1 MIKFRFNIIF
11 VSFYLSHIHLF
22 MKSFYTIILFIIFF
36 NFLNLHAQE
45 NAKAD
50 RLIQAANNALQMKDY
65 EGFKTKINEAITQ
78 FPNYEPIYMV
88 KTKFEMDSRQFQKA
102 LETQLKLYEFNDH
115 FNPLQSKLLAECY
128 FYLGDYMNAKK
139 YAKEFLNTPGTSANN
154 VSFCKRLIASADF
167 AMSQPKSDP
176 IPFENLGTQ
185 INSNHDEYFPSTSAD
200 ERFLYFTRNTSGNE
214 DIFVSEQLNGS
225 WIPAV
230 RIDMP
235 DMNDDGTFNS
245 INTSHNDGAHTI
257 SPDGKYL
264 FFTSCGRPKS
274 FGSCDLF
281 FVSKSGGI
289 WNRPKLLPKPI
300 NTISWESQP
309 CASNDGSEIYFVSS
323 RPGGIGGID
332 IYVTQVSEKGVFS
345 EPQNLGEIINT
356 PYDEDK
362 PFLHPDGQTLYFS
375 SNGHPGYGGKD
386 LFMSKKVEGVWQKPI
401 NLGNAINTLGDE
413 VSIFVNTIGNKAYLA
428 RNAESGP
435 GRNNLDLFSFELPK
449 SYRPEKA
456 TYMKGLVIHK
466 LTKKPLSAQVKV
478 FDPTASKTIAT
489 VQSDSKNGEFLFP
502 ISLVSSMYGFNVNK
516 QGFALYSKNIE
527 IQKNNS
533 NAQNLVIEMMP
544 LEKGTKFELRNVFFE
559 TAKFDLKSSSK
570 TELDIVVNMLKQ
582 HPDLNILISGHTDN
596 VGQESNN
603 KLLSENRAKS
613 VMNFLIKAGVESNRL
628 QYKGFGSLQPLQ
640 PNTTPEGRAI
650 NRRTEIEIM

>member
-1 MIKFRFNIIF
+1 
-11 VSFYLSHIHLF
+11 
-22 MKSFYTIILFIIFF
+22 
-36 NFLNLHAQE
+36 
-45 NAKAD
+45 
-50 RLIQAANNALQMKDY
+50 
-65 EGFKTKINEAITQ
+65 
-78 FPNYEPIYMV
+78 
-88 KTKFEMDSRQFQKA
+88 
-102 LETQLKLYEFNDH
+102 
-115 FNPLQSKLLAECY
+115 
-128 FYLGDYMNAKK
+128 
-139 YAKEFLNTPGTSANN
+139 
-154 VSFCKRLIASADF
+154 
-167 AMSQPKSDP
+167 
-176 IPFENLGTQ
+176 
-185 INSNHDEYFPSTSAD
+185 
-200 ERFLYFTRNTSGNE
+200 
-214 DIFVSEQLNGS
+214 
-225 WIPAV
+225 
-230 RIDMP
+230 
-235 DMNDDGTFNS
+235 
-245 INTSHNDGAHTI
+245 
-257 SPDGKYL
+257 
-264 FFTSCGRPKS
+264 
-274 FGSCDLF
+274 
-281 FVSKSGGI
+281 
-289 WNRPKLLPKPI
+289 
-300 NTISWESQP
+300 
-309 CASNDGSEIYFVSS
+309 
-323 RPGGIGGID
+323 
-332 IYVTQVSEKGVFS
+332 VTQVSEKGVFS

-613 VMNFLIKAGVESNRL
+613 VMNFLIEAGVESNRL

>member
-1 MIKFRFNIIF
+1 MKLTKTIF
-11 VSFYLSHIHLF
+11 L
-22 MKSFYTIILFIIFF
+22 LFILM
-36 NFLNLHAQE
+36 NSYFLAAQE
-45 NAKAD
+45 NEKAD
-50 RLIQAANNALQMKDY
+50 RMIQAANNALQMKDY
-65 EGFKTKINEAITQ
+65 EGFKVKINEAMAL
-78 FPNYEPIYMV
+78 FPNYAPIYMV
-88 KTKFEMDSRQFQKA
+88 KTKFEMDSRQFDKA
-102 LETQLKLYEFNDH
+102 LETQLKLYQMNENY
-115 FNPLQSKLLAECY
+115 NPLQSKLLAECY
-128 FYLGDYMNAKK
+128 FYLGDYTNAKK
-139 YAKEFLNTPGTSANN
+139 YAKEFLSTPGTSANN
-154 VSFCKRLIASADF
+154 VAFCKKLIASADF
-167 AMSQPKSDP
+167 AISQPKSDP

-185 INSNHDEYFPSTSAD
+185 INSNYDEYFPSTSAD
-200 ERFLYFTRNTSGNE
+200 ERFLYFTRNTAGNE
-214 DIFVSEQLNGS
+214 DIFVSEQVKGVWS
-225 WIPAV
+225 PAT

-235 DMNDDGTFNS
+235 DMNEDGTFNS

-274 FGSCDLF
+274 FGSCDLYF
-281 FVSKSGGI
+281 ASKSGGI
-289 WNRPKLLPKPI
+289 WNKPKLLPKPI

-362 PFLHPDGQTLYFS
+362 PFLHPDGKTLYFS

-386 LFMSKKVEGVWQKPI
+386 LFMSKKVDGVWQKPI
-401 NLGNAINTLGDE
+401 NLGSAINTLGDE
-413 VSIFVNTIGNKAYLA
+413 VSIFVNTIGTKAYVA

-466 LTKKPLSAQVKV
+466 LTKRPLSAQVKV
-478 FDPTASKTIAT
+478 FDPIESKTLT
-489 VQSDSKNGEFLFP
+489 NVQSDSKNGEFLFP
-502 ISLVSSMYGFNVNK
+502 VSLTSSMYGFNVNK

-527 IQKNNS
+527 IQKSNS
-533 NAQNLVIEMMP
+533 NAQDLVIELMP

-559 TAKFDLKSSSK
+559 TAKFELKPSSK

-582 HPDLNILISGHTDN
+582 HPSLNILISGHTDN
-596 VGQESNN
+596 IGQESNN
-603 KLLSENRAKS
+603 KVLSENRAKS
-613 VMNFLIKAGVESNRL
+613 VMNFLIEAGIEAGRL

-650 NRRTEIEIM
+650 NRRTEIEIL

>member
-1 MIKFRFNIIF
+1 MKLTKTIF
-11 VSFYLSHIHLF
+11 LL
-22 MKSFYTIILFIIFF
+22 IILM
-36 NFLNLHAQE
+36 NSYFLAAQE
-45 NAKAD
+45 NEKAD
-50 RLIQAANNALQMKDY
+50 RMIQAANNALQMKDY
-65 EGFKTKINEAITQ
+65 EGFKVKINEAMAQ
-78 FPNYEPIYMV
+78 FPNYAPIYMV
-88 KTKFEMDSRQFQKA
+88 KTKFEMDSRQFDKA
-102 LETQLKLYEFNDH
+102 LETQLKLYQMNENY
-115 FNPLQSKLLAECY
+115 NPLQSKLLAECY
-128 FYLGDYMNAKK
+128 FYLGDYTNAKK
-139 YAKEFLNTPGTSANN
+139 YAKEFLSTPGTSANN
-154 VSFCKRLIASADF
+154 VAFCKKLIASADF
-167 AMSQPKSDP
+167 AISQPKSDP

-185 INSNHDEYFPSTSAD
+185 INSNYDEYFPSTSAD
-200 ERFLYFTRNTSGNE
+200 ERFLYFTRNTAGNE
-214 DIFVSEQLNGS
+214 DIFVSEQVRGVWS
-225 WIPAV
+225 PAN

-235 DMNDDGTFNS
+235 DMNEDGTFNS

-274 FGSCDLF
+274 FGSCDLYF
-281 FVSKSGGI
+281 ASKSGGI
-289 WNRPKLLPKPI
+289 WNKPKLLPKPI

-362 PFLHPDGQTLYFS
+362 PFLHPDGKTLYFS

-386 LFMSKKVEGVWQKPI
+386 LFMSKKVDGVWQKPI
-401 NLGNAINTLGDE
+401 NLGSAINTLGDE
-413 VSIFVNTIGNKAYLA
+413 VSIFVNTIGTKAYVA

-466 LTKKPLSAQVKV
+466 LTKRPLSAQVKV
-478 FDPTASKTIAT
+478 FDPIESKTLT
-489 VQSDSKNGEFLFP
+489 NVQSDSKNGEFLFP
-502 ISLVSSMYGFNVNK
+502 VSLTSSMYGFNVNK

-527 IQKNNS
+527 IQKSNS
-533 NAQNLVIEMMP
+533 NAQDLVIELMP

-559 TAKFDLKSSSK
+559 TAKFELKPSSK

-582 HPDLNILISGHTDN
+582 HPSLNILISGHTDN
-596 VGQESNN
+596 IGQESNN
-603 KLLSENRAKS
+603 KVLSENRAKS
-613 VMNFLIKAGVESNRL
+613 VMNFLIEAGIEAGRL
-628 QYKGFGSLQPLQ
+628 KYKGFGSLQPLQ

-650 NRRTEIEIM
+650 NRRTEIEIL